1 MKMVTTKIKRVMRL
15 MGLMVLCESLL
26 IPITAKTDAKINVL
40 VGVAKIDVTPIEP
53 VVLAGYGGRTNEFD
67 GIDSPLWARSLVIG
81 GEDPAVIVVVDNC
94 GIPGKLRSVL
104 AERLS
109 KRGIP
114 DKNLVVAVT
123 HTHNA
128 PNLRGYAPILWAGR
142 ATPNQEKGIDN
153 YTNFLIDKME
163 AVVTEALKKR
173 EPMQLSWSRG
183 TVQFGGN
190 RRLIREG
197 KWAGFGFQR
206 NGPVDHS
213 LPVLV
218 ARDGKGNARAVWAN
232 YACHCTTVGS
242 RNHVGGDWAG
252 YANEMIEEEFKS
264 AVSLMTIGCG
274 ADVGPQPSG
283 GLVDAR
289 KHGSSIAKE
298 VKNLLEKE
306 MIPLPGVTSVTGST
320 AKLPLIEPLPRKHWE
335 AQKSTGNFHGE
346 LAKEML
352 SQLDSNGKIS
362 SEVDYPVH
370 SWKFGD
376 RLAMVFLAGEVV
388 VDYSVR
394 LNRELD
400 WKRLWIS
407 AWANDMPGYIPSK
420 RVLKEGG
427 YEAEFS
433 QVYYGLPGPY
443 LPEVEDTV
451 VSAVTDLLQ
460 DDFGAEDDQEI
471 APFHRFPSS
480 EPATFKRIA
489 SLLKEPKPEQDQKI
503 LQRIRKCIRSAVA
516 TDATMISGQGQST
529 EWHNFS
535 GDFVERKFIRQ
546 SEKGVQ
552 MSWSFAFSGKRDKR
566 NMTFCFSGGLG
577 WKTEPETGGFR
588 MLINGKD
595 PIVFDVTTNPAIWLS
610 SDKSI
615 ELIYLPT
622 WSSSLDSA
630 GFFFVNFL
638 GPYEL
643 EGTNVKISVSS
654 LGQGSKRWFAV
665 DSEQNIL
672 KRLEALRAA
681 SN

>member
-1 MKMVTTKIKRVMRL
+1 MKISSIEIIRTIRII
-15 MGLMVLCESLL
+15 GLIILFGLWQR
-26 IPITAKTDAKINVL
+26 PIIAKTESKANVQ
-40 VGVAKIDVTPIEP
+40 VGVAKVDVTPKEP
-53 VVLAGYGGRTNEFD
+53 VVLAGYGGRTKEFD
-67 GIDSPLWARSLVIG
+67 GIDSSLWARCMVIG
-81 GEDPAVIVVVDNC
+81 IHEPAVIVVVDNC
-94 GIPGKLRSVL
+94 GVPGKLRSLL
-104 AERLS
+104 AKRLS

-114 DKNLVVAVT
+114 EKNLVVAAT

-142 ATPNQEKGIDN
+142 ASPDQEKGIDN

-163 AVVTEALKKR
+163 TVVAEALKKR
-173 EPMQLSWSRG
+173 EPMQLGWSRG
-183 TVQFGGN
+183 MVQFGGN

-218 ARDGKGNARAVWAN
+218 ARDLKGNARAVWAN

-252 YANEMIEEEFKS
+252 YANEMIEKEFKS

-283 GLVDAR
+283 GLEDAK

-306 MIPLPGVTSVTGST
+306 LIPLPGVTSVTGST
-320 AKLPLIEPLPRKHWE
+320 AKLPLVEPSPRKHWE
-335 AQKSTGNFHGE
+335 AQKSAGNFHGE

-362 SEVDYPVH
+362 SEVDYPIQ

-376 RLAMVFLAGEVV
+376 QLAMVFLAGEVV

-407 AWANDMPGYIPSK
+407 AWSNDMPGYIPSK

-451 VSAVTDLLQ
+451 VSAVTDLLKN
-460 DDFGAEDDQEI
+460 DFGAKEDQEI
-471 APFHRFPSS
+471 APFHSFPSL
-480 EPATFKRIA
+480 EPSTFKRIA
-489 SLLKEPKPEQDQKI
+489 SWLKEPKSEKDKVI
-503 LQRIRKCIRSAVA
+503 LAKVRKCIRSTVPV
-516 TDATMISGQGQST
+516 DAAMISGQGQRT

-535 GDFVERKFIRQ
+535 GDFVERTFIRQ
-546 SEKGVQ
+546 SEKGVRI
-552 MSWSFAFSGKRDKR
+552 SWTFPFNKEKRKEA
-566 NMTFCFSGGLG
+566 MTLCFLGGLG

-588 MLINGKD
+588 ILINGKD
-595 PIVFDVTTNPAIWLS
+595 PIQFDVTTSPAVWS
-610 SDKSI
+610 SLDKSI

-622 WSSSLDSA
+622 WSSSLDSG
-630 GFFFVNFL
+630 GFFFVHILN
-638 GPYEL
+638 PDDHEIS
-643 EGTNVKISVSS
+643 NVKISVSS
-654 LGQGSKRWFAV
+654 FGEGSMRWFAL
-665 DSEQNIL
+665 DSEQKIMNRL
-672 KRLEALRAA
+672 KHLKEAFK
-681 SN
+681 

>member
-1 MKMVTTKIKRVMRL
+1 MKISSIGIIRTVSII
-15 MGLMVLCESLL
+15 GLIILCGLWQLPIIAKNES
-26 IPITAKTDAKINVL
+26 KINVQ
-40 VGVAKIDVTPIEP
+40 VGVAKVDVTPREP
-53 VVLAGYGGRTNEFD
+53 VVLAGYGGRTKEFD
-67 GIDSPLWARSLVIG
+67 GIDSSLWARCMVIG
-81 GEDPAVIVVVDNC
+81 RNEPAVIVVVDNC
-94 GIPGKLRSVL
+94 GVPGKLRSLL
-104 AERLS
+104 AKRLS

-114 DKNLVVAVT
+114 EKNLVVAAT

-142 ATPNQEKGIDN
+142 ASPDQEKGIDN
-153 YTNFLIDKME
+153 YTNFLINKME
-163 AVVTEALKKR
+163 TVVVEALKKR
-173 EPMQLSWSRG
+173 EPMQLGWSRG
-183 TVQFGGN
+183 MVQFGGN

-218 ARDGKGNARAVWAN
+218 ARDVKGNARAVWAN

-252 YANEMIEEEFKS
+252 YANEMIEKEFKS

-283 GLVDAR
+283 GLGDAK

-298 VKNLLEKE
+298 VKSLLEKE

-320 AKLPLIEPLPRKHWE
+320 AKLPLMKPSPRKHWD
-335 AQKSTGNFHGE
+335 AQKSAGNFHGE

-352 SQLDSNGKIS
+352 SQLDSNGEIS
-362 SEVDYPVH
+362 SEVDYPIQ

-407 AWANDMPGYIPSK
+407 AWSNDMPGYIPSK

-443 LPEVEDTV
+443 LPEV
-451 VSAVTDLLQ
+451 
-460 DDFGAEDDQEI
+460 
-471 APFHRFPSS
+471 
-480 EPATFKRIA
+480 
-489 SLLKEPKPEQDQKI
+489 
-503 LQRIRKCIRSAVA
+503 
-516 TDATMISGQGQST
+516 
-529 EWHNFS
+529 
-535 GDFVERKFIRQ
+535 
-546 SEKGVQ
+546 
-552 MSWSFAFSGKRDKR
+552 
-566 NMTFCFSGGLG
+566 
-577 WKTEPETGGFR
+577 
-588 MLINGKD
+588 
-595 PIVFDVTTNPAIWLS
+595 
-610 SDKSI
+610 
-615 ELIYLPT
+615 
-622 WSSSLDSA
+622 
-630 GFFFVNFL
+630 
-638 GPYEL
+638 
-643 EGTNVKISVSS
+643 
-654 LGQGSKRWFAV
+654 
-665 DSEQNIL
+665 
-672 KRLEALRAA
+672 
-681 SN
+681 

>member
-1 MKMVTTKIKRVMRL
+1 MKISSIEIIRTIRII
-15 MGLMVLCESLL
+15 GLIILFGLWQR
-26 IPITAKTDAKINVL
+26 PIIAKTESKANVQ
-40 VGVAKIDVTPIEP
+40 VGVAKVDVTPKEP
-53 VVLAGYGGRTNEFD
+53 VVLAGYGGRTKEFD
-67 GIDSPLWARSLVIG
+67 GIDSSLWARCMVIG
-81 GEDPAVIVVVDNC
+81 RNEPAVIVVVDNC
-94 GIPGKLRSVL
+94 GVPGKLRSLL
-104 AERLS
+104 AKRLS
-109 KRGIP
+109 KHGIP
-114 DKNLVVAVT
+114 EKNLVVSAT

-142 ATPNQEKGIDN
+142 ASPDQEKGIDN

-163 AVVTEALKKR
+163 TVVAEALKKR
-173 EPMQLSWSRG
+173 EPMQLGWSRG
-183 TVQFGGN
+183 MVQFGGN

-218 ARDGKGNARAVWAN
+218 ARDLKGNARAVWAN

-252 YANEMIEEEFKS
+252 YANEMIEKEFKS

-283 GLVDAR
+283 GLEDAK

-306 MIPLPGVTSVTGST
+306 LIPLPGVTSVTGST
-320 AKLPLIEPLPRKHWE
+320 AKLPLVEPSPRKHWE
-335 AQKSTGNFHGE
+335 AQKSVGNFHGE

-362 SEVDYPVH
+362 SEVDYPIQ

-376 RLAMVFLAGEVV
+376 QLAMVFLAGEVV

-407 AWANDMPGYIPSK
+407 AWSNDMPGYIPSK

-451 VSAVTDLLQ
+451 VSAVTDLLKN
-460 DDFGAEDDQEI
+460 DFGAKEDQDI
-471 APFHRFPSS
+471 APFHSFPSL
-480 EPATFKRIA
+480 EPSTFKRIA
-489 SLLKEPKPEQDQKI
+489 SWLKEPKSEKDKVI
-503 LQRIRKCIRSAVA
+503 LAKVRKCIRSTVPV
-516 TDATMISGQGQST
+516 DAAMISGQGQRT

-535 GDFVERKFIRQ
+535 GDFVERTFIRQ
-546 SEKGVQ
+546 SEKGVRI
-552 MSWSFAFSGKRDKR
+552 SWAFPFNKEKRKET
-566 NMTFCFSGGLG
+566 MTLCFLGGLG
-577 WKTEPETGGFR
+577 WKTEPEIGGFR

-595 PIVFDVTTNPAIWLS
+595 PIQFDVTTSPAVWS
-610 SDKSI
+610 SLDKSI

-622 WSSSLDSA
+622 WSSSLDSG
-630 GFFFVNFL
+630 GFFFVHILN
-638 GPYEL
+638 PDDHEIS
-643 EGTNVKISVSS
+643 NVKISVSS
-654 LGQGSKRWFAV
+654 FGEGSMRWFAL
-665 DSEQNIL
+665 DSEQKIMNRL
-672 KRLEALRAA
+672 KHLKEAFK
-681 SN
+681 